1 MRDLGEMIRIE
12 LLAWRLRR
20 LRKPLLHAMLNAEIE
35 YLELTVYDL

>member
-1 MRDLGEMIRIE
+1 MQRLKEIIQVE

-20 LRKPLLHAMLNAEIE
+20 LRKPLICSMLDTEIE